1 MFIWCL
7 DANIECVAYKMIHST
22 YNIVIQYITGLVVAI
37 QSYVLNRVFN
47 QGPTVLIAYTIVVV
61 FSKIRFFFSF
71 VDHGVES
78 AARLVLLEH

>member
-1 MFIWCL
+1 MRDNSYESSYHIAAL
-7 DANIECVAYKMIHST
+7 
-22 YNIVIQYITGLVVAI
+22 AI